1 MRKMWLLPILSLSL
15 VAAACGD
22 DSPTSASST
31 SAAQV
36 RVAHLSPDAPAVDV
50 WVDGAVVLSG
60 VPFQAISSY
69 LSVPA
74 GSRRIQVTPAGRST
88 PVVIDATLDLAGGTP
103 YTVAATGR
111 LSAIAPLP
119 LLDDRNPTA
128 SRAKVRFVHAAPD
141 APAVDIAVAG
151 GPILFSNVAFR
162 GSAGY
167 AAVDPGTYDLEVRV
181 AGTSTVALRVPGVS
195 LSGGVNYTIFAAGLL
210 GNGTLTALP
219 AVDTF

>member
-1 MRKMWLLPILSLSL
+1 MRKVWLLPVLSVSL

-22 DSPTSASST
+22 GSPTSASAT

-50 WVDGAVVLSG
+50 RVDGAVVLSG
-60 VPFQAISSY
+60 VPFQAVSEY

-74 GSRRIQVTPAGRST
+74 GSRRVQVTPAGASS

-111 LSAIAPLP
+111 LASIAPLP
-119 LLDDRNPTA
+119 LLDDRNPA
-128 SRAKVRFVHAAPD
+128 AARAKVRFVHAGPD
-141 APAVDIAVAG
+141 APAVDVAVAG
-151 GPILFSNVAFR
+151 GPVLFSNVAFR

-181 AGTSTVALRVPGVS
+181 AGTSTVALRVPGVT
-195 LSGGVNYTIFAAGLL
+195 LSAGVNYTLFAAGLL
-210 GNGTLTALP
+210 ANGSLTALP
-219 AVDTF
+219 AVDSF